1 MMNMWHQNDGNM
13 IAADNHYNYVTEED
27 IAQDIF
33 DEMDEDEILDI
44 AHDLDLEAQDSKG
57 NFIQDTLEEVF
68 QYVVQNIGIY
78 QNRYI
83 LQDE

>member
-1 MMNMWHQNDGNM
+1 MNMWHQTDGNM
-13 IAADNHYNYVTEED
+13 IAADNHYNYINEED

-44 AHDLDLEAQDSKG
+44 AHDLDLQAQDSKG
-57 NFIQDTLEEVF
+57 NFIQDALEAVF
-68 QYVVQNIGIY
+68 QYVVQNIDIY

>member
-1 MMNMWHQNDGNM
+1 MWHQTDGNM
-13 IAADNHYNYVTEED
+13 IAADNHYNHEIAED

-33 DEMDEDEILDI
+33 DGMDDDEILDI
-44 AHDLDLEAQDSKG
+44 AHDLDLQAQDSKG

-68 QYVVQNIGIY
+68 QYVMQNIDIY
-78 QNRYI
+78 KNCYV